1 LVELERQPQATHFEN
16 LMLFRTKI
24 MMCALFPLLVG
35 VLGLLGCSEQQAAQ
49 PPKGRPPTP
58 VRVAEV
64 LNRTVQQTVEL
75 VGTVEPW
82 RRSIVAG
89 ELAALVEKFP
99 VEEGRA
105 VKRGEMLAQLRT
117 DTLIIQLNAAE
128 ATHRESE
135 ARYQQAKKDLARI
148 KTLFAKELITQ
159 KEYDDAV
166 TQEAALALRL
176 AQLESALLQVKDRLK
191 KTRVVAPFDGW
202 VIKEFTEVGQWIQAG
217 GPIVELVDLSRVQVE
232 VPLPERYVGEI
243 NVGASVTATFDG
255 IPGFQAKGKVFSVL
269 AQADRNSRTFPIKVE
284 LPNADL
290 KIKSGLV
297 SRVIL
302 QVGAPYEALVIPK
315 DALVL
320 RGGAQFV
327 FVMKDAIVS
336 QVPVVTV
343 NHLNNEVEINAQLE
357 PGMVVVVEGNER
369 LFPGQPVRVLEEESP
384 A

>member
-1 LVELERQPQATHFEN
+1 
-16 LMLFRTKI
+16 MIIRTNT
-24 MMCALFPLLVG
+24 MCVLLALIVG
-35 VLGLLGCSEQQAAQ
+35 VLGLQGCSEQQAAQ

-64 LNRTVQQTVEL
+64 VNRTVQQTVEL
-75 VGTVEPW
+75 VGTAEPW

-89 ELAALVEKFP
+89 EIAALVEKFP
-99 VEEGRA
+99 VEEGMA
-105 VKRGEMLAQLRT
+105 VKRGEMLAQLQT

-148 KTLFAKELITQ
+148 KTLFSKQLVTQ

-176 AQLESALLQVKDRLK
+176 AQLESALLQVRDRLK

-202 VIKEFTEVGQWIQAG
+202 ITKEFTEVGQWIEAG
-217 GPIVELVDLSRVQVE
+217 GPIVELVDLSRVKVE

-243 NVGASVTATFDG
+243 KVGASVTATFDG
-255 IPGFQAKGKVFSVL
+255 LRGYQAKGRVFSVV

-290 KIKSGLV
+290 MIKSGLV
-297 SRVIL
+297 ARVIL
-302 QVGAPYEALVIPK
+302 QVGTPYEALVIPK

-320 RGGAQFV
+320 RGGAEFV
-327 FVMKDAIVS
+327 FVMKDASVS

-343 NHLNNEVEINAQLE
+343 NHVNNEVEINGQLE
-357 PGMVVVVEGNER
+357 PGMIVVVEGNER
-369 LFPGQPVRVLEEESP
+369 LFPGQTVRVLEEESP
-384 A
+384 T

>member
-1 LVELERQPQATHFEN
+1 MMIRTNICWF
-16 LMLFRTKI
+16 LF
-24 MMCALFPLLVG
+24 ALLVG
-35 VLGLLGCSEQQAAQ
+35 ATGFLGCSEEQQAAQ
-49 PPKGRPPTP
+49 TPKGRPPTP

-64 LNRTVQQTVEL
+64 VNRTVQKTVEL

-89 ELAALVEKFP
+89 EIAALVEKFP
-99 VEEGRA
+99 VEEGMA

-117 DTLIIQLNAAE
+117 DTLSIQLNAAE

-148 KTLFAKELITQ
+148 KTLFAKQLVTQ

-176 AQLESALLQVKDRLK
+176 AQLESAILQVQDRLK
-191 KTRVVAPFDGW
+191 KARVVAPFDGW
-202 VIKEFTEVGQWIQAG
+202 VVKEFTEVGQWIQAG

-232 VPLPERYVGEI
+232 VPLPERYVGEVK
-243 NVGASVTATFDG
+243 VGASVAATFDG
-255 IPGFQAKGKVFSVL
+255 LQGFQASGKVFSVL

-290 KIKSGLV
+290 RIKSGLV

-320 RGGAQFV
+320 RGGAEFV
-327 FVMKDAIVS
+327 FVMEDGNVT
-336 QVPVVTV
+336 QVPVVGINHV
-343 NHLNNEVEINAQLE
+343 NSEVEVTGELE
-357 PGMVVVVEGNER
+357 PGMIVVVEGNER
-369 LFPGQPVRVLEEESP
+369 LFPGQAVRVLEEESP
-384 A
+384 V

>member
-1 LVELERQPQATHFEN
+1 MNIRIN
-16 LMLFRTKI
+16 
-24 MMCALFPLLVG
+24 MMRVLLALIVA

-64 LNRTVQQTVEL
+64 VNRVVQQTVEL

-82 RRSIVAG
+82 RRSVVAG

-99 VEEGRA
+99 VEEGMA
-105 VKRGEMLAQLRT
+105 VTRGQVLAQLRT
-117 DTLIIQLNAAE
+117 DTLTIQLNSAE
-128 ATHRESE
+128 ASHRE
-135 ARYQQAKKDLARI
+135 ADTRYQQAQKDLKRI
-148 KTLFAKELITQ
+148 KTLFAKQLVTQ

-166 TQEAALALRL
+166 TQEAALANRL
-176 AQLESALLQVKDRLK
+176 ALLESEFLQVRDQLQ

-202 VIKEFTEVGQWIQAG
+202 VTQEFTEVGQWIQAG

-232 VPLPERYVGEI
+232 VPLPERYVGEVQ
-243 NVGASVTATFDG
+243 VGASVTAGFDG
-255 IPGFQAKGKVFSVL
+255 LRGFEAKGHVFSVV

-290 KIKSGLV
+290 TIKSGLV

-302 QVGAPYEALVIPK
+302 QVGTPYEAMVVPK

-320 RGGAQFV
+320 RGGAEFV
-327 FVMKDAIVS
+327 FVMKDGSVS
-336 QVPVVTV
+336 QVPVVVV
-343 NHLNNEVEINAQLE
+343 NHVNNEVEINAQLE
-357 PGMVVVVEGNER
+357 PGMIVVVEGNER

>member
-1 LVELERQPQATHFEN
+1 MTI
-16 LMLFRTKI
+16 RTNI
-24 MMCALFPLLVG
+24 FWFLLALLIG
-35 VLGLLGCSEQQAAQ
+35 ASGLLGCSEEQQAAQ

-64 LNRTVQQTVEL
+64 VNRTVQRTVEL

-99 VEEGRA
+99 VEEGMA
-105 VKRGEMLAQLRT
+105 VKRGGMLAQLRT
-117 DTLIIQLNAAE
+117 DTLTIQLNAAE

-191 KTRVVAPFDGW
+191 KARVVAPFDGW
-202 VIKEFTEVGQWIQAG
+202 VVKEFTEVGQWIQAG

-243 NVGASVTATFDG
+243 KVGASVSATFDG
-255 IPGFQAKGKVFSVL
+255 LRGFQASGKVFSVL

-290 KIKSGLV
+290 MIKSGLV

-320 RGGAQFV
+320 RGGTEFV
-327 FVMKDAIVS
+327 FVMKDGSVT
-336 QVPVVTV
+336 QVPVVGINHV
-343 NHLNNEVEINAQLE
+343 NSEVEVSGPLE
-357 PGMVVVVEGNER
+357 PGMIVVVEGNER
-369 LFPGQPVRVLEEESP
+369 LFPGQAVRVLEEESP

>member
-1 LVELERQPQATHFEN
+1 MTIRKHRYWFLL
-16 LMLFRTKI
+16 
-24 MMCALFPLLVG
+24 PLIFVA
-35 VLGLLGCSEQQAAQ
+35 LGLQSCSEQQAAQ

-58 VRVAEV
+58 IRVKEV
-64 LNRTVQQTVEL
+64 VHRTVQKTVEL

-89 ELAALVEKFP
+89 EIAALVEKFP
-99 VEEGRA
+99 VKEGMA

-117 DTLIIQLNAAE
+117 DTLAIQLNAAE
-128 ATHRESE
+128 ATHREAE
-135 ARYQQAKKDLARI
+135 TRHQQAKKDLARI
-148 KTLFAKELITQ
+148 KTLFVKQLVTQ

-176 AQLESALLQVKDRLK
+176 TQLESALLQVRDRLK

-202 VIKEFTEVGQWIQAG
+202 VTKEFTEVGQWIEAG

-243 NVGASVTATFDG
+243 KVGASVTATFDSLR
-255 IPGFQAKGKVFSVL
+255 GFQSEGKVFSVL

-297 SRVIL
+297 SRVLL
-302 QVGAPYEALVIPK
+302 QVGLPYEALVIPK

-320 RGGAQFV
+320 RGGAEFV
-327 FVMKDAIVS
+327 FVMKDGIVS
-336 QVPVVTV
+336 QVPVVGVRHV
-343 NHLNNEVEINAQLE
+343 NSEVEISGKLE
-357 PGMVVVVEGNER
+357 PGMIVVVEGNER

-384 A
+384 T

>member
-1 LVELERQPQATHFEN
+1 MMIRTNICWFLLALV
-16 LMLFRTKI
+16 
-24 MMCALFPLLVG
+24 VG
-35 VLGLLGCSEQQAAQ
+35 AAGFLGCSEEQQAAQ

-64 LNRTVQQTVEL
+64 VNRTVQKTIEL

-82 RRSIVAG
+82 RRSVVAG

-99 VEEGRA
+99 VDEGMA
-105 VKRGEMLAQLRT
+105 VKRGDMLAQLRT
-117 DTLIIQLNAAE
+117 DTLTIQLNAAE

-148 KTLFAKELITQ
+148 KTLFSKELITQ

-176 AQLESALLQVKDRLK
+176 AQLESALLQVRDRLK
-191 KTRVVAPFDGW
+191 KARVVAPFDGW
-202 VIKEFTEVGQWIQAG
+202 VTKEFTEVGQWIEAG

-243 NVGASVTATFDG
+243 NVGASATATFDG
-255 IPGFQAKGKVFSVL
+255 IPGFKAKGKVFSVV

-284 LPNADL
+284 LPNVDL
-290 KIKSGLV
+290 RIKSGLV

-320 RGGAQFV
+320 RGGAEFV
-327 FVMKDAIVS
+327 FVLKDGSVS
-336 QVPVVTV
+336 QVPVVPV
-343 NHLNNEVEINAQLE
+343 NHVNDEVEVSGSLE
-357 PGMVVVVEGNER
+357 SGMVVVVEGNER
-369 LFPGQPVRVLEEESP
+369 LFSGQPVRVLEEESP
-384 A
+384 T

>member
-1 LVELERQPQATHFEN
+1 MTIRLKSSWF
-16 LMLFRTKI
+16 LMAFFVT
-24 MMCALFPLLVG
+24 ALG
-35 VLGLLGCSEQQAAQ
+35 VQGCSEQQAAQ

-64 LNRTVQQTVEL
+64 VNRTVQKTVEL
-75 VGTVEPW
+75 VGSEV
-82 RRSIVAG
+82 
-89 ELAALVEKFP
+89 
-99 VEEGRA
+99 
-105 VKRGEMLAQLRT
+105 LAQLRT
-117 DTLIIQLNAAE
+117 DTLAIQLNAAL

-148 KTLFAKELITQ
+148 KTLFAKQLVTQ

-166 TQEAALALRL
+166 TQEAALGLRL
-176 AQLESALLQVKDRLK
+176 AQLESAILQVRDRLK
-191 KTRVVAPFDGW
+191 KTRVVAPFAGW
-202 VIKEFTEVGQWIQAG
+202 VTKEFTEVGQWIEAG

-243 NVGASVTATFDG
+243 KVGAAVMATFDSL
-255 IPGFQAKGKVFSVL
+255 PGLQAQGRVFSVL

-290 KIKSGLV
+290 SIKSGLV

-320 RGGAQFV
+320 RGGAEFV
-327 FVMKDAIVS
+327 FV
-336 QVPVVTV
+336 
-343 NHLNNEVEINAQLE
+343 HLSRE
-357 PGMVVVVEGNER
+357 
-369 LFPGQPVRVLEEESP
+369 
-384 A
+384 

>member
-1 LVELERQPQATHFEN
+1 MTIRSNRLYL
-16 LMLFRTKI
+16 LILF
-24 MMCALFPLLVG
+24 LVG
-35 VLGLLGCSEQQAAQ
+35 ALALPGCSEQQAAQ

-64 LNRTVQQTVEL
+64 VNRTVQQTVEL

-89 ELAALVEKFP
+89 EIAALVERFP

-105 VKRGEMLAQLRT
+105 VKRGELLAQLRT

-135 ARYQQAKKDLARI
+135 ARYQQAKKDLERI

-159 KEYDDAV
+159 KEYDDAL

-202 VIKEFTEVGQWIQAG
+202 VTKEFTEVGQWIEAG

-243 NVGASVTATFDG
+243 RVGASVTASFDG
-255 IPGFQAKGKVFSVL
+255 LPGFQARGRVFSVL

-284 LPNADL
+284 LPNVDL
-290 KIKSGLV
+290 RIKSGLV

-302 QVGAPYEALVIPK
+302 QVGEPYEALVIPK

-320 RGGAQFV
+320 RGGSEFV
-327 FVMKDAIVS
+327 FVMKDGSVS
-336 QVPVVTV
+336 QVSVIAV
-343 NHLNNEVEINAQLE
+343 NHINSEVEVKGQLE
-357 PGMVVVVEGNER
+357 PGMIVVVEGNER